1 MQKRGNQKTDSLLNF
16 LFTNTSYFVRLTER
30 TGADLE
36 ADREEERDT
45 LDDLEEDL
53 DLDTV
58 PLEERVERVDR
69 ETVAFCSF
77 LELLSSSFTSE
88 LSLSLAL
95 DFTSVSSCSGIFT
108 QRLSSKLFN

>member
-16 LFTNTSYFVRLTER
+16 LFTNTIYFVRLTER

-58 PLEERVERVDR
+58 PLEERVDR
-69 ETVAFCSF
+69 ETGAFCSF

>member
-16 LFTNTSYFVRLTER
+16 LFTNTIYFVRLTER

-36 ADREEERDT
+36 ADREEERDI

-58 PLEERVERVDR
+58 PLEERVDR

>member
-16 LFTNTSYFVRLTER
+16 LFTNTIYFVRLTER

-58 PLEERVERVDR
+58 PLEERVDR
-69 ETVAFCSF
+69 ATVAFCSF

>member
-16 LFTNTSYFVRLTER
+16 LFTNTIYFVRLTER

-58 PLEERVERVDR
+58 PLEERVDR

-88 LSLSLAL
+88 LSLSFAL

>member
-1 MQKRGNQKTDSLLNF
+1 MQKRGNQKTDSLLNL
-16 LFTNTSYFVRLTER
+16 LFTNTIYFVRLTER

-58 PLEERVERVDR
+58 PLEERVDR

>member
-16 LFTNTSYFVRLTER
+16 LFTNTIYFVRLTER

-58 PLEERVERVDR
+58 PLEERVDR